1 MIVRILFLLIADLLS
16 AVYVFGSGHGESSP
30 GTDVTGRL
38 NVVAS
43 TSIIGDVVANIGGD
57 AINLSV
63 LIGVGQ
69 DPHSFE
75 PTPATLASVESAQVI
90 FTNGFGLEQNLI
102 DIINATAKGVIEEVS
117 KGIKPRGAEESDHD
131 HGAFDPH
138 VWFDPTKVLIWVDNI
153 ENALVKA
160 DPPNQSGYHSR
171 AERYRQSLTELDSY
185 IRSQTSSIPE
195 KDKTLVT
202 DHEVLGYFADEY
214 GFKLIGT
221 ILPGVSAA
229 ADASTRH
236 MSDLVDLLRKE
247 GVSVIF
253 IGSTAGNGVE
263 KLAETLAG
271 ELKNE
276 VKIVTLLTGSLSQ
289 QGEPGDSY
297 INYMKY
303 DADRIAGALR

>member
-90 FTNGFGLEQNLI
+90 FTNGLGLEQNLI
-102 DIINATAKGVIEEVS
+102 DIINATAKGVIVEVS

-229 ADASTRH
+229 
-236 MSDLVDLLRKE
+236 
-247 GVSVIF
+247 
-253 IGSTAGNGVE
+253 
-263 KLAETLAG
+263 
-271 ELKNE
+271 
-276 VKIVTLLTGSLSQ
+276 
-289 QGEPGDSY
+289 
-297 INYMKY
+297 
-303 DADRIAGALR
+303 GAARSIRVCG